1 MDAQVELNEF
11 ISRSADAFS
20 YDDGI
25 RFERRGDRL
34 EIVEVDPAARAA
46 WQRDGLKL
54 ERLHGYWFHRASTP
68 TSSRWPPI
76 RPRG

>member
-1 MDAQVELNEF
+1 MDAQIELNEF
-11 ISRSADAFS
+11 ISRSAEAFC

-46 WQRDGLKL
+46 WQ
-54 ERLHGYWFHRASTP
+54 ERRAEA
-68 TSSRWPPI
+68 
-76 RPRG
+76 